1 MDERT
6 ERPMVERLNLVG
18 RKCPMNFVYT
28 KLKLEEM
35 GPGQT
40 LEVVVSSGDAARNL
54 PRSVVAEGHVVL
66 EQKPEG
72 RDVLIRIRKMED

>member
-1 MDERT
+1 
-6 ERPMVERLNLVG
+6 MVERLNLVG

-35 GPGQT
+35 SAGQT
-40 LEVVVSSGDAARNL
+40 LEVIVSNGDAARNL

-66 EQKPEG
+66 EQRDEG
-72 RDVLIRIRKMED
+72 EDVLIRIRKKED